1 MRLTSRAV
9 WAALLI
15 GIGLVLAASP
25 SEAQTRRAFVVGIK
39 NYRDASIQQLS
50 LATQDAEGIA
60 YDLKQIGFEDKNV
73 KLFNN
78 PSSKDAFLSEFN
90 KFVETVKEG
99 DVVFFYFSG
108 HGYGGRGADGQPQN
122 FLLFGD
128 IKSPLEFARS
138 KATDAERKT
147 PQLLL
152 ARAEGRE
159 LLIDY
164 ETIEVP
170 ARGISEKD
178 ILNRLQQKKPRIAII
193 VLDAC
198 RTLLLSQAKGVGRL
212 VGTNLKVP
220 DDAPQGFMLIYSASH
235 GQQAIEKFGDAD
247 LRQNSLFTSVFR
259 EYLLKPGLDLTH
271 LAKRVQDKVSQ
282 IAQNAGRDQDPDFID
297 RIRNGDFYFIDPIG
311 ADRFTLNDNPCDFA
325 AEDLREI
332 RDRPRRERLERHL
345 RYFASCP
352 TAREAG
358 QLLDVLAHGVTTKAA
373 VDDDEPGKQKVNLCD
388 KYGAS
393 EEDSARPPEVPGV
406 SFGQIDPD
414 KAIPACDK
422 ATTENSRVVRY
433 LFNLARAYQRKAQ
446 VLPDDDPA
454 KRRMQV
460 DAVIRY
466 EDAVKRGYVAAF
478 NNLALM
484 YDKGEGVDR
493 ADPAE
498 ATRLLQLGAKQG
510 HAMAMYNL
518 ALRYRSGQGG
528 LTRESTQAYELFA
541 KAAEAGNVAAMVR
554 VGVSLWVGSG
564 VRDAD
569 PVRALE
575 WLRRAANAG
584 SDEAKR
590 YLGIAYLLGG
600 RGASEDRNVQSD
612 PAQSLLWFAQAAEE
626 GDSDAQR
633 YLAKM
638 LEDGSG
644 LTTQQPQLAERY
656 WRLAAYN
663 GNVDAQVEFAER
675 ILSSRVLIKPENGPG
690 EVVQL
695 LQQAMTLGS
704 SRAALRLAKLYRTGE
719 FGYAVRPEEAVK
731 YAYRAIDLATQTTG
745 TTGARASTFDNP
757 LDEIAAGILLAEMA
771 ANGEAVNRDGQPL
784 LTQQER
790 ERLERYYGRPDPETK
805 KVKVR
810 SLKVWMSC
818 GGRLDAK
825 YLWIWDWGREEPPTE
840 QQFRYYETQSP
851 ACIPY
856 MDMVGRDGRRA
867 STRDTLKALWDAV
880 RKDKTVSFPDIV
892 AAQAEAAAVEQ
903 TQGGQQRR
911 RR

>member
-25 SEAQTRRAFVVGIK
+25 GEAQTRRAFVVGIK
-39 NYRDASIQQLS
+39 NYRDAGIQQLS

-90 KFVETVKEG
+90 KFVETIKEG

-247 LRQNSLFTSVFR
+247 LRQNSVFTSVFR

-332 RDRPRRERLERHL
+332 RERPRRERLERHL

-373 VDDDEPGKQKVNLCD
+373 VDDEPGKQKINLCD

-393 EEDSARPPEVPGV
+393 EED
-406 SFGQIDPD
+406 
-414 KAIPACDK
+414 
-422 ATTENSRVVRY
+422 
-433 LFNLARAYQRKAQ
+433 
-446 VLPDDDPA
+446 
-454 KRRMQV
+454 
-460 DAVIRY
+460 
-466 EDAVKRGYVAAF
+466 
-478 NNLALM
+478 
-484 YDKGEGVDR
+484 
-493 ADPAE
+493 
-498 ATRLLQLGAKQG
+498 
-510 HAMAMYNL
+510 
-518 ALRYRSGQGG
+518 LR
-528 LTRESTQAYELFA
+528 
-541 KAAEAGNVAAMVR
+541 
-554 VGVSLWVGSG
+554 
-564 VRDAD
+564 
-569 PVRALE
+569 
-575 WLRRAANAG
+575 
-584 SDEAKR
+584 
-590 YLGIAYLLGG
+590 
-600 RGASEDRNVQSD
+600 
-612 PAQSLLWFAQAAEE
+612 
-626 GDSDAQR
+626 
-633 YLAKM
+633 
-638 LEDGSG
+638 
-644 LTTQQPQLAERY
+644 
-656 WRLAAYN
+656 
-663 GNVDAQVEFAER
+663 
-675 ILSSRVLIKPENGPG
+675 
-690 EVVQL
+690 
-695 LQQAMTLGS
+695 
-704 SRAALRLAKLYRTGE
+704 
-719 FGYAVRPEEAVK
+719 
-731 YAYRAIDLATQTTG
+731 
-745 TTGARASTFDNP
+745 
-757 LDEIAAGILLAEMA
+757 
-771 ANGEAVNRDGQPL
+771 
-784 LTQQER
+784 
-790 ERLERYYGRPDPETK
+790 GRP
-805 KVKVR
+805 R
-810 SLKVWMSC
+810 C
-818 GGRLDAK
+818 
-825 YLWIWDWGREEPPTE
+825 
-840 QQFRYYETQSP
+840 
-851 ACIPY
+851 
-856 MDMVGRDGRRA
+856 RA
-867 STRDTLKALWDAV
+867 
-880 RKDKTVSFPDIV
+880 
-892 AAQAEAAAVEQ
+892 
-903 TQGGQQRR
+903 
-911 RR
+911 